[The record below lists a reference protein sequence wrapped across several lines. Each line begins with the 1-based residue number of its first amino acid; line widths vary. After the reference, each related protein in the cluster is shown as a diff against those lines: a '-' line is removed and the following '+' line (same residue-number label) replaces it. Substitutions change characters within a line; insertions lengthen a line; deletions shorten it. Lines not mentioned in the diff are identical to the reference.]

1 MKTKWNG
8 QFLRAGLAGGIIAA
22 ALAGCS
28 TSGSG
33 TLPPSN
39 ATAAAS
45 GKPSAPPPD
54 VNDCALISTGSPSRY
69 ECGGKIYTTFELTKL
84 RADYAAQQQSQK

>member
-54 VNDCALISTGSPSRY
+54 VNDCALISTGSPNKYVCNGKTYTSFQLSRW
-69 ECGGKIYTTFELTKL
+69 
-84 RADYAAQQQSQK
+84 RAQYAAQQQSGQ